1 MSVSAGACHSYCQSW
16 VRVRLTGLIACS
28 ATLQLAL
35 TLCMYPSLLLTEL
48 PDSTEAPAAALSVAD
63 MEQQGWV
70 VPCFTCSL
78 NQSALHDQVVDLQ
91 QRVVRC
97 QEEVQIVVRETQDAA
112 AFYTQQLGTLTAA
125 IEAMEA
131 GGSNCTTALQTLSTV
146 VRTDDF
152 ETAGQYNKGQLY
164 ILHCKEAHCHTYW
177 FLLLI
182 FWQRSRRLMCH
193 PA

>member
-1 MSVSAGACHSYCQSW
+1 M
-16 VRVRLTGLIACS
+16 
-28 ATLQLAL
+28 
-35 TLCMYPSLLLTEL
+35 
-48 PDSTEAPAAALSVAD
+48 
-63 MEQQGWV
+63 
-70 VPCFTCSL
+70 
-78 NQSALHDQVVDLQ
+78 Q

-152 ETAGQYNKGQLY
+152 ETAGS
-164 ILHCKEAHCHTYW
+164 HAHLQWPSLAW
-177 FLLLI
+177 FLVERTIEPVAQASVSFCNYNGAVQQL
-182 FWQRSRRLMCH
+182 H
-193 PA
+193 